1 MSLIFSFVCV
11 HSFAVCPVSSSDVF
25 LGDRVPCFTA
35 LRVRVFIECL
45 HAYALN
51 VFLGKSREHVFRKV
65 L

>member
-1 MSLIFSFVCV
+1 MSLTFSFVYV
-11 HSFAVCPVSSSDVF
+11 HSFTVRPASSSDVN

-35 LRVRVFIECL
+35 LRVKVFIECL